1 MNSLVASI
9 ESLGAKVTGWFTV
22 GYGMFAFLTQ
32 AVWLLLDRA
41 TWNRATYD
49 VVIKQVY
56 FTAVQILPVFWVM
69 HWSFRG

>member
-1 MNSLVASI
+1 MNFLVASI

-22 GYGMFAFLTQ
+22 GYDIFAFLFRS
-32 AVWLLLDRA
+32 LLLSLDRA

-56 FTAVQILPVFWVM
+56 FTAVQILPVFLLN
-69 HWSFRG
+69 RG